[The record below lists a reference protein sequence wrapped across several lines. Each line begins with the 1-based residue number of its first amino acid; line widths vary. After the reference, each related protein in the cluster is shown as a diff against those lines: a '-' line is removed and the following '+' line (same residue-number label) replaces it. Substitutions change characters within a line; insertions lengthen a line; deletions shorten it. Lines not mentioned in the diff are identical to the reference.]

1 MMQGGSSWTKIDLIP
16 RNEAEDETDQVSLA
30 QQLTREIIGREL
42 RELYEISE
50 ELPDYMKELIARL
63 NSRPPSPE

>member
-1 MMQGGSSWTKIDLIP
+1 MVP
-16 RNEAEDETDQVSLA
+16 RDEIEDEADHVLLA

-63 NSRPPSPE
+63 NNRPSSRE

>member
-1 MMQGGSSWTKIDLIP
+1 MVP
-16 RNEAEDETDQVSLA
+16 RNKIEDKADQVLLA

-50 ELPDYMKELIARL
+50 ELPDHMKELVARL
-63 NSRPPSPE
+63 NNRPSSRE

>member
-1 MMQGGSSWTKIDLIP
+1 MVP
-16 RNEAEDETDQVSLA
+16 RNEIEDEADQVLLA

-50 ELPDYMKELIARL
+50 ELRDYMKELIARL
-63 NSRPPSPE
+63 NNRPSSRE

>member
-1 MMQGGSSWTKIDLIP
+1 MVP
-16 RNEAEDETDQVSLA
+16 RNEIEDEADQVLLA

-50 ELPDYMKELIARL
+50 ELRDYMKELIARL
-63 NSRPPSPE
+63 NNRPSSRK

>member
-1 MMQGGSSWTKIDLIP
+1 MVP
-16 RNEAEDETDQVSLA
+16 RNEIEDEADQVLLA

-50 ELPDYMKELIARL
+50 ERPDYMKELIAKTNNRPS
-63 NSRPPSPE
+63 SRE

>member
-1 MMQGGSSWTKIDLIP
+1 MVP
-16 RNEAEDETDQVSLA
+16 RNEIEDEADQVSLA

-63 NSRPPSPE
+63 NNRPSSHE

>member
-1 MMQGGSSWTKIDLIP
+1 MVPG
-16 RNEAEDETDQVSLA
+16 NEIEDEADQVLLA

-63 NSRPPSPE
+63 NNRPSSHE

>member
-1 MMQGGSSWTKIDLIP
+1 MVP
-16 RNEAEDETDQVSLA
+16 RNEIEDEADQVLLA

-50 ELPDYMKELIARL
+50 ELPDYMKELIAKL
-63 NSRPPSPE
+63 NNRPSSRE